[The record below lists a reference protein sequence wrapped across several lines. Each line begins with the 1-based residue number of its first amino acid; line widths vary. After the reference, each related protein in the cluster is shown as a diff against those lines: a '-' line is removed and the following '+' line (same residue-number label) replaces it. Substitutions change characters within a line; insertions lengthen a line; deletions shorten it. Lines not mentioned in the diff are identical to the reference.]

1 MRHDWSARGG
11 FFANADFDFE
21 ARIVLAAAPS
31 GVGDGVGDGAG
42 AEAVK

>member
-21 ARIVLAAAPS
+21 ARIVLGAA
-31 GVGDGVGDGAG
+31 GVGDGAR